1 MSSKKITD
9 LTPIP
14 TLTNSDILYIV
25 DVSNSIYGESNKITY
40 GDLAGNRLDSLQL
53 DLTALSG
60 NNLNLQTDLDNLT
73 TFVELTASNLQ
84 GQIDALIIDV
94 GDNSNLIA
102 LSNKIDTVSGDVNS
116 LSSQFQIFEDNTDV
130 GNVISELAN
139 LSGEVASISGALYE
153 PDGIDDSLNLLW
165 DEFATIVG
173 PLTAYVEQV
182 SSTPTTT
189 STLTATHYVDV
200 DLGGTTYQM
209 LLAKI

>member
-53 DLTALSG
+53 DLTVLSG

-94 GDNSNLIA
+94 GDNSDLIV
-102 LSNKIDTVSGDVNS
+102 LSNKIDTVSGDVTS
-116 LSSQFQIFEDNTDV
+116 LSSQFVIFEDNTDI
-130 GNVISELAN
+130 GNLVTDVLE
-139 LSGEVASISGALYE
+139 LSGQVQTISANQDEIIYTDMAWLCAN
-153 PDGIDDSLNLLW
+153 IDINKS
-165 DEFATIVG
+165 
-173 PLTAYVEQV
+173 YVEQV
-182 SSTPTTT
+182 SSTPSTT
-189 STLTATHYVDV
+189 STLTATHYVNV
-200 DLGGTTYQM
+200 DLGGTTYKM
-209 LLAKI
+209 LLAVEL